1 MDADTGTEVGWPSVP
16 DYRSLGRCHMQ
27 RVIAAVARLA
37 GGDDGQDLVEYGILA
52 ALIAVVVM
60 AGVATLGTTINTVL
74 WQTIVQNF

>member
-1 MDADTGTEVGWPSVP
+1 MK
-16 DYRSLGRCHMQ
+16 
-27 RVIAAVARLA
+27 RVMKTITRFVRR
-37 GGDDGQDLVEYGILA
+37 DDGQDLVEYGILA